1 MKINQIKTNNLSQ
14 KVANFIEK
22 SPKVQEIL
30 KKVDKNPSLFNAIY
44 VATLAT
50 TLKPLSI
57 LSIPQKTEDGKLDA
71 KYAASKNIG
80 TGILDLLVALAIFMP
95 LNKKLDK
102 VGRDLFDEKNSIYF
116 KNKEMCSNYKSV
128 MNRFIKI
135 GTLPLFAYLK
145 FNMIEPLCKILFKKE
160 KNNED
165 SQNRNV

>member
-1 MKINQIKTNNLSQ
+1 MKINSIKFSQ
-14 KVANFIEK
+14 KVSNFIEK
-22 SPKVQEIL
+22 SQKVQKLL

-102 VGRDLFDEKNSIYF
+102 VGRNLFNEKNSIYF

-165 SQNRNV
+165 SKNRNV

>member
-1 MKINQIKTNNLSQ
+1 MKVNLSQ
-14 KVANFIEK
+14 KIANFIEN
-22 SPKVQEIL
+22 SPRTQNIL
-30 KKVDKNPSLFNAIY
+30 KKVDKNPSVFNAIY

-50 TLKPLSI
+50 TLKPVSI
-57 LSIPQKTEDGKLDA
+57 LAIPQKTEDGKLDA

-102 VGRDLFDEKNSIYF
+102 IGRNLFNEKNSIYF

-128 MNRFIKI
+128 MNRFVKI

-145 FNMIEPLCKILFKKE
+145 FNMIEPLCKIIFKKG
-160 KNNED
+160 KINEN
-165 SQNRNV
+165 SKNRNV